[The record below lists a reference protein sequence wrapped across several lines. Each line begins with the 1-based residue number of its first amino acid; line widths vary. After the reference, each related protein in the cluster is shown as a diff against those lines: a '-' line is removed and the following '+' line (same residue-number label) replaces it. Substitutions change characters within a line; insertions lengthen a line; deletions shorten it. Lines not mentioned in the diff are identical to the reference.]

1 MQNNDNI
8 EDHIKAEEKIIDEYV
23 NTHPYPE
30 YGDML
35 QKIEKHI
42 ELYAEYGE
50 LNHNWCKIIYENPN
64 NTDLI
69 IESGKKIY
77 NRGGLQALVMNHA
90 IIKYF
95 SPYWQ
100 SNNPAIQ
107 SQGAMVEIYFQ
118 KVCHE
123 WKA

>member
-1 MQNNDNI
+1 MKNDDKI
-8 EDHIKAEEKIIDEYV
+8 EDHIKSEEKIIDEYV

-64 NTDLI
+64 NTELI
-69 IESGKKIY
+69 IETGKKIY
-77 NRGGLQALVMNHA
+77 NHGGLQALTMNYDV
-90 IIKYF
+90 IKYF

-100 SNNPAIQ
+100 SKNSVIQ
-107 SQGAMVEIYFQ
+107 SQCAMVELYFQ